1 MLPFSVS
8 GREISPVWFVLD
20 CTSLVTRVGSL
31 SIILLTL
38 LSLNLVSAYVHF
50 FGTLYCCLHLH
61 PHCTLFLISL
71 VLGGWVG
78 LSEITNI
85 GNGDFLVIE
94 RDNRAGPD
102 AAIKRIYKIS
112 LGTNLDVIVDGSNV
126 TKSLYRNILPDV
138 STAIGGLALEKV
150 EGMALLK
157 GNLWFNTDNDGTDG
171 TSGESRLINLGK
183 LVR

>member
-1 MLPFSVS
+1 
-8 GREISPVWFVLD
+8 LD
-20 CTSLVTRVGSL
+20 
-31 SIILLTL
+31 
-38 LSLNLVSAYVHF
+38 
-50 FGTLYCCLHLH
+50 
-61 PHCTLFLISL
+61 HCTVVCACAHIALFFISL
-71 VLGGWVG
+71 VGGWVG

-85 GNGDFLVIE
+85 GKGDFLVIE